1 MSSAGAGLT
10 RREFLKLAGAS
21 SAALLIGCAV
31 NPVSGQKQLILLSEK
46 GEVEIDKKH
55 SPHQFSTDYGVSKDA
70 ELNAYLDGFGRRMAA
85 LSHRPGMPYSFR
97 AVNAAHANAYAFPGG
112 TIAATRGILVK
123 LEDESELA
131 GLMGHEIAHVNWR
144 HTAQRMSVQTLVGLA
159 LLGVTAYADSRD
171 PLAGQIT
178 SVLGGV
184 GAGALLAGYSRS
196 DEREADDTGMEYM
209 VRSGYDPRGM
219 VGLMEMLNGM
229 HDREPS
235 ALDLMFATH
244 PMSSERLATA
254 RESAS
259 GKYARGLGGERGK
272 ERYKDATA
280 SLRKIEPALAD
291 MEKGNA
297 HMAAKQYNDAATR
310 FKSAIQKAPG
320 DYCAHVLM
328 AECSLARRDLASGLD
343 YAREARA
350 IDPDEPRA
358 IAVSGLLHMERKD
371 YGLAYEA
378 FKTYDKRLPGNPN
391 MVFGLGVAAEGM
403 GDLRNA
409 ANHYQAYL
417 SLDSSTT
424 SKRAQYAYNR
434 LVDWG
439 VIKVEEEQPKQ
450 D

>member
-1 MSSAGAGLT
+1 VGLT
-10 RREFLKLAGAS
+10 RREFLKVAGLS
-21 SAALLIGCAV
+21 SAALLTGCAA
-31 NPVSGQKQLILLSEK
+31 NPVSGEKQLILLSEK
-46 GEVEIDKKH
+46 SEIAIDKEH
-55 SPHQFSTDYGVSKDA
+55 SPHQFSTDYGVSGDA
-70 ELNAYLDGFGRRMAA
+70 ELNAYLDDLGKSMAA
-85 LSHRPGMPYSFR
+85 KSHRPQMPYSFR
-97 AVNAAHANAYAFPGG
+97 AVNAAHVNAYAFPGG

-123 LEDESELA
+123 MDDEAELA

-144 HTAQRMSVQTLVGLA
+144 HTAQRMSTQTLIGLA
-159 LLGVTAYADSRD
+159 LAGVTGYAQSRD

-272 ERYKDATA
+272 DRYKDATA
-280 SLRKIEPALAD
+280 NLRKIEPALKD

-350 IDPDEPRA
+350 INNAEPRA
-358 IAVSGLLHMERKD
+358 IAVTGLLHMERKD
-371 YGLAYEA
+371 YGSAYES
-378 FKTYDKRLPGNPN
+378 FKTYQARLPGNPN
-391 MVFGLGVAAEGM
+391 MVFGMGMAAEGM
-403 GDLRNA
+403 GDRRTA
-409 ANHYQAYL
+409 AAHYVDYLQLDNSSGRARHAYE
-417 SLDSSTT
+417 
-424 SKRAQYAYNR
+424 R

-439 VIKVEEEQPKQ
+439 VIEQPQ
-450 D
+450 G